1 MQKNS
6 GNKGAKR
13 GGAGDKNLKEVN
25 NLFSFICDN
34 GNLDQGIHISKVIRV
49 FGNRQLEVMYIK
61 KEIETFTSNTDE
73 TIEKES
79 LNVYQKHANIRGVF
93 CGRGKRDVPITVGSV
108 VVVQENLNILQVI
121 AVLNREQ
128 LRDLSS
134 QIFIDKRILAEGT
147 AESGVI
153 FGDGIEFASDNEDS
167 GTTIVDKKN
176 KHKHERVNIPSADVN
191 IDDI

>member
-13 GGAGDKNLKEVN
+13 SGAGDKSLQQVN
-25 NLFSFICDN
+25 KLFSDIRKSDK
-34 GNLDQGIHISKVIRV
+34 LQDGIHIAKVIRK
-49 FGNRQLEVMYIK
+49 FGNGQLEVMYIE
-61 KEIETFTSNTDE
+61 KEMETFTSNSGE

-79 LNVYQKHANIRGVF
+79 LHVYQKHANIRGAF
-93 CGRGKRDVPITVGSV
+93 RGRGKRDVWIDIGTTV
-108 VVVQENLNILQVI
+108 VVEENLNILEVI

-134 QIFIDKRILAEGT
+134 QIFIDKRILAEGHE
-147 AESGVI
+147 ESGVI

-167 GTTIVDKKN
+167 GPTIVDKKN
-176 KHKHERVNIPSADVN
+176 KHKHERENIPSADIN